1 MSVNINRR
9 KFFANTA
16 LSAAGLIIGKNFS
29 GLASEIDSGSA
40 SYNIAKEALKFR
52 KIDSHIHVW
61 LSPSVGPEV
70 VLDFADRLGVEKLV
84 ISKPVTGAGGNHKT
98 VIEANNQM
106 IKALKQHPDRFIAQ
120 FTLLPEYEKE
130 SLEEIKRCVDNG
142 LIGLKVYYQTKIND
156 PLYYPIIEKMIDL
169 KMIILMHSYLGLG
182 RGGHR
187 TKYGNLYPNESTPDD
202 FVDVAR
208 RYPESI
214 LQFAHIGGGGDWE
227 YECKVLKDY
236 PNIYVDV
243 SGSNNEEN
251 IINYAV
257 KYLGVDRLFFG
268 SDNCYYQSVSKVLS
282 ADITD
287 EDRRKIFFENYNNML
302 RRGGYNVD

>member
-9 KFFANTA
+9 KFFSNTA
-16 LSAAGLIIGKNFS
+16 MSAAGLIIGNNVA
-29 GLASEIDSGSA
+29 GLASEYDSGAA
-40 SYNIAKEALKFR
+40 SYNIAREAMKFR

-61 LSPSVGPEV
+61 LSPSVGPDV
-70 VLDFADRLGVEKLV
+70 VLDFADRLGVERLV
-84 ISKPVTGAGGNHKT
+84 ISKPVTGAGGTHKH
-98 VIEANNQM
+98 VVEANNLM
-106 IKALKQHPDRFIAQ
+106 MKALKQHPDRFIAQ
-120 FTLLPEYEKE
+120 FTLLPEYKKE
-130 SLEEIKRCVDNG
+130 SLEELKRCVDNG
-142 LIGLKVYYQTKIND
+142 LVGLKVYYQTKLND
-156 PLYYPIIEKMIDL
+156 PLYFPIIEKMIDL
-169 KMIILMHSYLGLG
+169 KMVILMHSYLGLG

-187 TKYGNLYPNESTPDD
+187 TKYGNLYPNESTPED
-202 FVDVAR
+202 FADVAR

-251 IINYAV
+251 IVNYAV
-257 KYLGVDRLFFG
+257 RHLGVDRLFFG

-287 EDRRKIFFENYNNML
+287 DQRRKIFFENYNNML
-302 RRGGYNVD
+302 RKGGYNVD